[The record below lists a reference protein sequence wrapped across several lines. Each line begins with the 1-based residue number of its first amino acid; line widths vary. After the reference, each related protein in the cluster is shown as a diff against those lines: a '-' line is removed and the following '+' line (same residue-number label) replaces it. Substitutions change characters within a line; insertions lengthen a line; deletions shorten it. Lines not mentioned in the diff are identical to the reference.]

1 MYETTTCCSSGQYLV
16 KPIYSRVD
24 SGTCGSGG
32 LFQLGTGGKS
42 AEDLALAAKGKY
54 SGSGGGMGSDLAG
67 L

>member
-1 MYETTTCCSSGQYLV
+1 M
-16 KPIYSRVD
+16 KPIYNRVD

-54 SGSGGGMGSDLAG
+54 SGSGGGMASGLAG